1 MRKVLHLNR
10 AIDPRRLAKPGKVQS
25 HGATLRRPMI
35 LLTLVLAQVVVGG
48 CHRFSRDSLDFQFAP
63 EAPPPIEV
71 PVSNPAHIG
80 NVDPEF
86 LWRMIVDAVDDH
98 FRIENENPVRR
109 DPNNWQEG
117 RLTTYPEIS
126 GTSFEPWRRDA
137 ARGFERL
144 QSTIQTI
151 RRSATIRV
159 ANEPTGYQVEVE
171 VLKEQED
178 VDQSLFASA
187 GTSSQ
192 RHDGTVVRNGDQVR
206 QTPVTLGWYEIGRDR
221 DLERRIM
228 EGILG
233 RITNVNPPRRGLLH

>member
-1 MRKVLHLNR
+1 MHRTSRDIDGMRVKTLGPVMPNR
-10 AIDPRRLAKPGKVQS
+10 
-25 HGATLRRPMI
+25 GASLRTWWLCVCP
-35 LLTLVLAQVVVGG
+35 LLVASLLG

-63 EAPPPIEV
+63 APPPPIEV
-71 PVSNPAHIG
+71 PVSNPAHVG

-98 FRIENENPVRR
+98 FRIETENPVRR
-109 DPNNWQEG
+109 DQYNVLDG
-117 RLTTYPEIS
+117 ALTTYPEIS
-126 GTSFEPWRRDA
+126 GTSFEPWRRDTS
-137 ARGFERL
+137 RGFERL
-144 QSTIQTI
+144 HSTRQTS
-151 RRSATIRV
+151 RRTAKVNVS
-159 ANEPTGYQVEVE
+159 NEPTGYQIEVE

-187 GTSSQ
+187 GSSSQ
-192 RHDGTVVRNGDQVR
+192 RHDGTVVRNDSQVR

-233 RITNVNPPRRGLLH
+233 RIANVAPPRGGLLH